1 MVINML
7 GQMAVTVTLD
17 LQQAA
22 ILMEALNMATECPG
36 IHELEF
42 RMEQH
47 GQQFTDDGILGHA
60 LQAMDLLSK
69 ASGLLPFDEE
79 IDGDKA
85 GEGPV
90 EESTT
95 ETEDADAKPVS
106 KPN

>member
-1 MVINML
+1 MVINQL
-7 GQMAVTVTLD
+7 GQLAVTVTLD

-47 GQQFTDDGILGHA
+47 GQQFTDDGVLGHA

-69 ASGLLPFDEE
+69 ASGLLPFDEDT
-79 IDGDKA
+79 DGDKH
-85 GEGPV
+85 
-90 EESTT
+90 EEPAY
-95 ETEDADAKPVS
+95 EADPDAPKPAKDTVQ
-106 KPN
+106 